1 MDHEEERARP
11 FYLSQPRVYGSCCL
25 LSTTP
30 PSKYKRK
37 PGLIW
42 STNKVANT
50 KCLSDRRAAAMLS
63 AALLLKSSMG
73 DRDPLSSKWDTINA
87 PVFLINDVGY
97 ENRDKL
103 TLLAAVRACVRAG
116 ECACAS
122 KVARDGERETGLG
135 YRQLLRVCTV
145 CVEPWEASRIPPHH
159 FHFITPGER
168 TYIIQLFKPQ
178 SAGTDRA
185 FNKHFNLNSHWSSV
199 CYTICLSLHSSHV
212 FTVSSSL
219 SYHVIIWM
227 PLIFVFRFVST
238 LWLHFIPWNLLEK
251 KIQIWLLYELYNVK
265 INF

>member
-1 MDHEEERARP
+1 MDHEEEGARP
-11 FYLSQPRVYGSCCL
+11 FYLSQPWVYGSCCL

-50 KCLSDRRAAAMLS
+50 KCLSDRRAAAMLA
-63 AALLLKSSMG
+63 AALLLTSNKSLMG
-73 DRDPLSSKWDTINA
+73 DRDLLSSKWDTINA

-97 ENRDKL
+97 EDRDKL

-116 ECACAS
+116 GRASVRAS
-122 KVARDGERETGLG
+122 KVARDEERETGLG

-168 TYIIQLFKPQ
+168 TYIIQVFKPQ

-199 CYTICLSLHSSHV
+199 CYSICLSLHSSRV
-212 FTVSSSL
+212 STVSLWVSG
-219 SYHVIIWM
+219 HVVIWM
-227 PLIFVFRFVST
+227 TLVFVFQFRFIST
-238 LWLHFIPWNLLEK
+238 LCLHFILWNLVK
-251 KIQIWLLYELYNVK
+251 KIQIELLYK
-265 INF
+265 

>member
-11 FYLSQPRVYGSCCL
+11 FYISQPWVYGSCCL

-63 AALLLKSSMG
+63 AALLLTSNKSLMG
-73 DRDPLSSKWDTINA
+73 DWDLLGSKWDTINA

-103 TLLAAVRACVRAG
+103 TLLAAVLLCLCARGRARVR
-116 ECACAS
+116 AS

-199 CYTICLSLHSSHV
+199 CYSICLSLHSSRV
-212 FTVSSSL
+212 FTVSLPVSG
-219 SYHVIIWM
+219 HVVIWM
-227 PLIFVFRFVST
+227 PLVFVFVFRFIST
-238 LWLHFIPWNLLEK
+238 LWLHDISWKRYRL
-251 KIQIWLLYELYNVK
+251 
-265 INF
+265 